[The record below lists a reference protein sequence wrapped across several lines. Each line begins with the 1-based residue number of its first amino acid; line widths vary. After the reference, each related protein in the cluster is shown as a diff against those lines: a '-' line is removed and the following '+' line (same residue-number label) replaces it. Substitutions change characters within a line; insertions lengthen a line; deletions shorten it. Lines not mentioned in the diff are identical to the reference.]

1 MSLNVNVLE
10 PSETKKKG
18 STVHT
23 EQMLFTLIL
32 QARAGDLI
40 TL

>member
-1 MSLNVNVLE
+1 MYSSQVNQK
-10 PSETKKKG
+10 S

-32 QARAGDLI
+32 QAQAGDLI